1 MLCNT
6 DHSLQLQADCIVP
19 LYSNTFLQN
28 LSNIED
34 MTSNSP
40 YRRSAAFSCMYGVNF
55 TRKMLDKIMYEGGKS
70 EITKK
75 LYQFLSSFL

>member
-1 MLCNT
+1 
-6 DHSLQLQADCIVP
+6 
-19 LYSNTFLQN
+19 
-28 LSNIED
+28 
-34 MTSNSP
+34 
-40 YRRSAAFSCMYGVNF
+40 MYGVNF